1 MIKPKKNL
9 IYHEKGKDSLFKTWH
24 ATDAITIIFVH
35 SGSGSIVCSEK
46 SYPFRS
52 GTLCLIGYGKYHYT
66 MPDDPAKYDRSKI
79 FISREIFE
87 KITSFFPENKLKNMQ
102 DKSFV
107 YSPVQDS
114 MLSDVENIFKKIFEI
129 DKNYEEFMFVSAIIE
144 LLILLDK
151 FSSDAIMISHGIMNR
166 AIEYINQN
174 IFKEITI
181 DEICNY
187 LHISKYY
194 FCRQFKKST
203 GMTVMNYILKTR
215 ITLAKDM
222 LLNHNLSI
230 TDVSM
235 KCGFSSVSY
244 FCRVFKEDT
253 GVTPLKF
260 KK

>member
-1 MIKPKKNL
+1 MIKPEKKI

-24 ATDAITIIFVH
+24 ATDAVTIIFVH

-46 SYPFRS
+46 SYPFKS
-52 GTLCLIGYGKYHYT
+52 GTLCLIGHGKYHYT
-66 MPDDPAKYDRSKI
+66 MPDDPSVYDRSKI
-79 FISREIFE
+79 FIPRDIFE
-87 KITSFFPENKLKNMQ
+87 KITAFFPKNKLNNMQ

-107 YSPVQDS
+107 YSPVPS
-114 MLSDVENIFKKIFEI
+114 LILPDVENIFKKIFDI
-129 DKNYEEFMFVSAIIE
+129 DKNYEDFMFTAAAIE

-151 FSSDAIMISHGIMNR
+151 FSTDDIILSHGIMNK

-181 DEICNY
+181 DEICNF

-194 FCRQFKKST
+194 FCRQFKKNT

-244 FCRVFKEDT
+244 FCRVFKADT
-253 GVTPLKF
+253 GITPLKF